1 MNVTA
6 KQCPKH
12 YSVYNPQKTDEQCWA
27 GARVCNIIYSTLSKK
42 KKTDVGLKKT
52 SEWVPL
58 GVQHLSPRLYM
69 LQEYSWNIPRYLLLC
84 WSFDLCTQQRYT
96 LVNWL
101 SFQVFII

>member
-1 MNVTA
+1 MLLEILNNFNHKMNVTA

-27 GARVCNIIYSTLSKK
+27 GALESAISFTPHSAK

-69 LQEYSWNIPRYLLLC
+69 LQEYS
-84 WSFDLCTQQRYT
+84 
-96 LVNWL
+96 
-101 SFQVFII
+101 